1 MSPILSRRLGKLLDF
16 VRNVCPFC
24 DLIIVVGSNCY
35 LSCFLTTIYCCQV
48 FLSSEDFCIYQ
59 SGPSLAEPKWRWNR
73 SRVQSALADSRRFSN
88 TKGLDFYSLMFII
101 FKNYFLSRFSFSL
114 IAKLCLFSNPAKPDA
129 ERVLFNRH
137 PRDRARGARLSNQEE
152 VICVPKPTLYIFC
165 TCNDLN

>member
-1 MSPILSRRLGKLLDF
+1 MALEQVSSAKCFGGFQKVFKHKRSGFLFPHVHNLQKLL
-16 VRNVCPFC
+16 
-24 DLIIVVGSNCY
+24 LI
-35 LSCFLTTIYCCQV
+35 TI
-48 FLSSEDFCIYQ
+48 L
-59 SGPSLAEPKWRWNR
+59 
-73 SRVQSALADSRRFSN
+73 
-88 TKGLDFYSLMFII
+88 
-101 FKNYFLSRFSFSL
+101 FSL